1 MGKREPVSMKP
12 GVRQRLCHELK
23 EFFAQRM
30 AVSGDTEVE
39 IVDDLIL
46 LRWKGALSPA
56 EIEMGTMKAGRL
68 LIQEVSDK
76 ICQEL
81 QPTLNSLLHDITGL
95 HLLDVGVGLF
105 WRRREKIFFLTIGD
119 TVRNERRV
127 K

>member
-1 MGKREPVSMKP
+1 MKRE
-12 GVRQRLCHELK
+12 VRQRLCRELK

-81 QPTLNSLLHDITGL
+81 HPTLNSLLYRITGL

-105 WRRREKIFFLTIGD
+105 WKRREKIFLLTMSD
-119 TVRNERRV
+119 TVGSTSNNNSHA
-127 K
+127 

>member
-1 MGKREPVSMKP
+1 MKP
-12 GVRQRLCHELK
+12 RIRERLCQELS

-30 AVSGDTEVE
+30 AISGDTEVK

-76 ICQEL
+76 VCQEL
-81 QPTLNSLLHDITGL
+81 QPTLKDFLHEIAGL
-95 HLLDVGVGLF
+95 NLLDVGVGLF

-119 TVRNERRV
+119 TVRNEGG
-127 K
+127 